1 MEVLDENDE
10 VQENPARDMVRRN
23 SMEHDIITA
32 DRVQDVQILSEIGR
46 AMLAI

>member
-10 VQENPARDMVRRN
+10 VQENPARDMVTRK

-32 DRVQDVQILSEIGR
+32 DQASGCTDSQ
-46 AMLAI
+46 